1 MKVTYTRV
9 LARKVLLAF
18 LSFIIILSITALFV
32 RDSITKKLESISKLA
47 NGVETD
53 RSRPEQALLLLHES
67 EDDFQESL
75 INANSK
81 KSIDYKLKL
90 SKAFDKIDT
99 LLKEKADT
107 TQLTDIQRNKI
118 KLWHQKKL
126 NLSDKLSVLRH
137 NFDSLLTVYAGFNT
151 NADEN
156 QRPLNTKLRTNTKYL
171 KNSSDTIRKGG
182 QKRGLIKRLKDAF
195 TNKDGGSAGV
205 IEITHNKNSKENDL
219 TAQKIVTANKIAY
232 DKKLQQLQ
240 QQNVSLLNT
249 QRELIILNTHI
260 SNEIEQ
266 IINDVK
272 DINNN
277 ISNEFKGV
285 ALKDYQDSTALL
297 NKFYLVALFLVLAF
311 ATLLIVFIVQ
321 LNESEV
327 LLRTENER
335 SVNIAQQKMDLLLHM
350 SHEVRNPLTAI
361 NGLLY
366 ILSKSNLSQRQVE
379 MLDSIKLSSEML
391 LRTLND
397 TLDAA
402 KMENSEFKINHDP
415 FSPDF
420 TLRTVV
426 ESMEFSA
433 AKKELTLGY
442 NFKGDKDVILLG
454 DSFRLEQ
461 IMVNLLSNA
470 IKYTNK
476 GGVTINAEIVGPEN
490 KLQIDIVDTGM
501 GISPEQQ
508 VSLFSKYYQTSSS
521 KGKVGTGLGLFICK
535 KLVELQ
541 NGKITVKSK
550 LEVGTTFS
558 FFIPYQKTS
567 NKVADKQTI
576 EDPISV
582 LNNITILAVDDNEL
596 NLMFLKKIMD
606 KWNVKFLQA
615 SNGKEAI
622 DIISKNMVTVVLTDL
637 QMPVMDG
644 KKLIAS
650 IRKLEPP
657 KNRIPAIVI
666 SGAESVDEE
675 KLVKLGFAGMIRKP
689 FVETELVKE
698 LVKIL
703 SNRVGH

>member
-240 QQNVSLLNT
+240 QQNVSLLN
-249 QRELIILNTHI
+249 
-260 SNEIEQ
+260 
-266 IINDVK
+266 
-272 DINNN
+272 
-277 ISNEFKGV
+277 
-285 ALKDYQDSTALL
+285 
-297 NKFYLVALFLVLAF
+297 
-311 ATLLIVFIVQ
+311 
-321 LNESEV
+321 
-327 LLRTENER
+327 
-335 SVNIAQQKMDLLLHM
+335 
-350 SHEVRNPLTAI
+350 
-361 NGLLY
+361 
-366 ILSKSNLSQRQVE
+366 
-379 MLDSIKLSSEML
+379 
-391 LRTLND
+391 
-397 TLDAA
+397 
-402 KMENSEFKINHDP
+402 
-415 FSPDF
+415 
-420 TLRTVV
+420 
-426 ESMEFSA
+426 
-433 AKKELTLGY
+433 
-442 NFKGDKDVILLG
+442 
-454 DSFRLEQ
+454 
-461 IMVNLLSNA
+461 
-470 IKYTNK
+470 
-476 GGVTINAEIVGPEN
+476 
-490 KLQIDIVDTGM
+490 
-501 GISPEQQ
+501 
-508 VSLFSKYYQTSSS
+508 
-521 KGKVGTGLGLFICK
+521 
-535 KLVELQ
+535 
-541 NGKITVKSK
+541 
-550 LEVGTTFS
+550 
-558 FFIPYQKTS
+558 
-567 NKVADKQTI
+567 
-576 EDPISV
+576 
-582 LNNITILAVDDNEL
+582 
-596 NLMFLKKIMD
+596 
-606 KWNVKFLQA
+606 
-615 SNGKEAI
+615 
-622 DIISKNMVTVVLTDL
+622 
-637 QMPVMDG
+637 
-644 KKLIAS
+644 
-650 IRKLEPP
+650 
-657 KNRIPAIVI
+657 
-666 SGAESVDEE
+666 
-675 KLVKLGFAGMIRKP
+675 
-689 FVETELVKE
+689 
-698 LVKIL
+698 
-703 SNRVGH
+703 

>member
-461 IMVNLLSNA
+461 IVVNLLSNA

-576 EDPISV
+576 EDPI
-582 LNNITILAVDDNEL
+582 
-596 NLMFLKKIMD
+596 
-606 KWNVKFLQA
+606 
-615 SNGKEAI
+615 
-622 DIISKNMVTVVLTDL
+622 
-637 QMPVMDG
+637 
-644 KKLIAS
+644 
-650 IRKLEPP
+650 
-657 KNRIPAIVI
+657 
-666 SGAESVDEE
+666 
-675 KLVKLGFAGMIRKP
+675 
-689 FVETELVKE
+689 
-698 LVKIL
+698 
-703 SNRVGH
+703 

>member
-1 MKVTYTRV
+1 
-9 LARKVLLAF
+9 
-18 LSFIIILSITALFV
+18 
-32 RDSITKKLESISKLA
+32 
-47 NGVETD
+47 
-53 RSRPEQALLLLHES
+53 
-67 EDDFQESL
+67 
-75 INANSK
+75 
-81 KSIDYKLKL
+81 
-90 SKAFDKIDT
+90 
-99 LLKEKADT
+99 
-107 TQLTDIQRNKI
+107 
-118 KLWHQKKL
+118 
-126 NLSDKLSVLRH
+126 
-137 NFDSLLTVYAGFNT
+137 
-151 NADEN
+151 
-156 QRPLNTKLRTNTKYL
+156 
-171 KNSSDTIRKGG
+171 
-182 QKRGLIKRLKDAF
+182 
-195 TNKDGGSAGV
+195 
-205 IEITHNKNSKENDL
+205 
-219 TAQKIVTANKIAY
+219 
-232 DKKLQQLQ
+232 
-240 QQNVSLLNT
+240 NT